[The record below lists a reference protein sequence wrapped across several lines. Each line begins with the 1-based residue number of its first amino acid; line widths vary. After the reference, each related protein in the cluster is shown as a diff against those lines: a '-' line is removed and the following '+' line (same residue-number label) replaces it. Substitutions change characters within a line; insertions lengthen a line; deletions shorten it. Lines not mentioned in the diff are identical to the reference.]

1 MMKILQMRMTKHGIR
16 LMLTKAIQGRTYF
29 SKCLKAKV
37 GLPQFE
43 RSLLLT
49 RAPWRVSAFKLPF

>member
-16 LMLTKAIQGRTYF
+16 LMLTKAIQGRMYF
-29 SKCLKAKV
+29 SKCLKAMV

-43 RSLLLT
+43 RSLWLT
-49 RAPWRVSAFKLPF
+49 RAPGLVSTFKLPF